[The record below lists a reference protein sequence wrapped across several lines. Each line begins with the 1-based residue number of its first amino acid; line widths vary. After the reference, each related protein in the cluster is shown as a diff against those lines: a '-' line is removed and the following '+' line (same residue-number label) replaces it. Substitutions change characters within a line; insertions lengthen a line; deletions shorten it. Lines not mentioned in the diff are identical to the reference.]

1 MSVEFKLGN
10 ITCHYVLT
18 DKEKILLGLTDIV
31 EVNLNEKEMFSTM
44 INALILTSI
53 PEERTPPSENEIKK
67 VESIA
72 NDLNL
77 LLPENYKQSAV
88 VCRQFIHQYSDK
100 HNKLMAV
107 FNNIKGQLLK

>member
-1 MSVEFKLGN
+1 MSIEFKLVN

-18 DKEKILLGLTDIV
+18 DKEKILLGLTDII
-31 EVNLNEKEMFSTM
+31 EVNLNENEIFSTM

-77 LLPENYKQSAV
+77 PLPKNYKQRAV
-88 VCRQFIHQYSDK
+88 VCHQFIHQYRDK

-107 FNNIKGQLLK
+107 FNNIKSQLLK